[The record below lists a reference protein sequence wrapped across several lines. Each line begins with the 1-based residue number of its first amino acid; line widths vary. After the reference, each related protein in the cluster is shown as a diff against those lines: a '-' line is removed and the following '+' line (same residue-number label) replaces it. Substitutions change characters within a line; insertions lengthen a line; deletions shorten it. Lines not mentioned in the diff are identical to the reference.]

1 MRRCRATKKVKYE
14 TRKLASRS
22 AHSVERIFGTKMEY
36 YKCPLCKFWH
46 LTTIK
51 EKV

>member
-1 MRRCRATKKVKYE
+1 MRRCRVTKKVKYE
-14 TRKLASRS
+14 TRKLASCN
-22 AHSVERIFGTKMEY
+22 AHAVKRIFGREMRY
-36 YKCPLCKFWH
+36 YKCPFCKFWH